1 MAFLSILSSFLSAA
15 VLLVAAVPYDRA
27 HDCNLLFA
35 KNGTISKAEYDPSFQ
50 HCAIDADAPTTVAG
64 INTHI
69 YHFNEDQGW
78 VDDEIH
84 EILLTAAREAMTEAI
99 TVYSAIATI
108 PEVYLFLVRESW
120 NKLDQADTWIAVPG
134 EPCRVRLMWDS
145 MRAKPL
151 ATNKQTIAHELFHC
165 VQFQQFGPE
174 AMLKSGITAHD
185 WWIEGGADFF
195 SAIVYPNVND
205 EWNWSQWYRP
215 SQPLWKHSYAASVF
229 FEWLYNNPDGGTSA
243 SALWEWMKTFSVNWD
258 WLSEASRVAA
268 LPQMADWFPSFIEA
282 YEGKGIPDTDGIS
295 VVPRYYP
302 MPTHRFTTS
311 ISKNSHSSQHA
322 IKVVSF
328 TGDLSATELKEGQTL
343 SLSYMSQSDKL
354 KVKYKLDLGNA
365 YEDLWQEFK
374 KGDEI
379 ALKLPCG
386 QGGILQLL
394 TTNVATEDQ
403 SITVTIAR
411 KEKEKCSCKSKD
423 GPPFSEETI
432 ATRKRYIGGDS
443 RIQPSLHLTAINA
456 ADIDPNTGE
465 GVPPEGPDFT
475 GGETQGASLG
485 HNGSNIDEEE
495 EEECEEETELSK
507 CLVGSWSLSL
517 ESMEELMRQAL
528 VIPDVPE
535 VQISNIDITGSSVLT
550 IGDAWI
556 GNWTYDAL
564 TVAFDVN
571 TLDLGAQYTK
581 TALNGDLSFALLDLS
596 NTTAEDGVITKR
608 QQTGREQGGFTMRTI
623 AASGTVVSYS
633 PLIGEINWPMDAS
646 YVPPDLVLKYVCTG
660 RTLAL
665 TGFQGGVAASGW
677 VYGFDRI

>member
-1 MAFLSILSSFLSAA
+1 MAFLSILSSFLSVA
-15 VLLVAAVPYDRA
+15 VLLVAAAPYDRA

-35 KNGTISKAEYDPSFQ
+35 KNGTISKAGYDASFQ
-50 HCAIDADAPTTVAG
+50 HCAKDADAPTTVAG
-64 INTHI
+64 ISTHI

-84 EILLTAAREAMTEAI
+84 EILLTAAREAMTEAV
-99 TVYSAIATI
+99 TVYSAIATM

-120 NKLDQADTWIAVPG
+120 NKLDQADTWIAVPD
-134 EPCRVRLMWDS
+134 EPCRIRLMWDS

-151 ATNKQTIAHELFHC
+151 AINKQTIAHELFHC

-174 AMLKSGITAHD
+174 AMLKSGVPAHE

-195 SAIVYPNVND
+195 SAVVYPNVND
-205 EWNWSQWYRP
+205 EWNWSRWYRS

-229 FEWLYNNPDGGTSA
+229 FEWLYNNPDAGISA
-243 SALWEWMKTFSVNWD
+243 SAIWEWMKAFSVNWD
-258 WLSEASRVAA
+258 WPSEASRVAA
-268 LPQMADWFPSFIEA
+268 LSQMADWFPRFIEA
-282 YEGKGIPDTDGIS
+282 QEGKGVPDTDGIS

-311 ISKNSHSSQHA
+311 ISKSSPSSQHT

-343 SLSYMSQSDKL
+343 SLFYTSQSDKL

-365 YEDLWQEFK
+365 YEDLWQEVN
-374 KGDEI
+374 KGDKI
-379 ALKLPCG
+379 TLKLPCG
-386 QGGILQLL
+386 QGGVLQLL
-394 TTNVATEDQ
+394 TTNVAADDQ
-403 SITVTIAR
+403 SLTITITR

-432 ATRKRYIGGDS
+432 ATRKRYIKGDS
-443 RIQPSLHLTAINA
+443 RFHPSHLA
-456 ADIDPNTGE
+456 ASDKAEIGPTTVE
-465 GVPPEGPDFT
+465 EVPSEGPDFT
-475 GGETQGASLG
+475 GEETEGAGLG
-485 HNGSNIDEEE
+485 GNDSNADEEE
-495 EEECEEETELSK
+495 EDKCEDELDK
-507 CLVGSWSLSL
+507 CLVGSWSLNL
-517 ESMEELMRQAL
+517 ESMEELMRKVL

-556 GNWTYDAL
+556 GNWTYDVL
-564 TVAFDVN
+564 TLAFDVN
-571 TLDLGAQYTK
+571 TLDLGAQHTK
-581 TALNGDLSFALLDLS
+581 TVLNGDLSFALLGLS
-596 NTTAEDGVITKR
+596 NTTAGDGIITKR
-608 QQTGREQGGFTMRTI
+608 QGDVGMQGAFTMRTI
-623 AASGTVVSYS
+623 AASGAVVSYS

-646 YVPPDLVLKYVCTG
+646 YVPPDLVLRYVCTD
-660 RTLAL
+660 TALAL

-677 VYGFDRI
+677 LYAFDRV